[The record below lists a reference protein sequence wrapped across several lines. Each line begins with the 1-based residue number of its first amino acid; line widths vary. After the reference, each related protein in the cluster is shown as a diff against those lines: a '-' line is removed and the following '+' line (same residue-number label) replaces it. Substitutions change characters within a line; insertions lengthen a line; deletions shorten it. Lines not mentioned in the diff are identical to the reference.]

1 MAMDILNI
9 LIERVQEMIAG
20 LVRMLPQFAIAALV
34 LLLTWGAAALVRGG
48 VRRMTAR
55 TRIRPSLAQLLM
67 TLSNVVVWIFGFLIA
82 LAVIMPGVN
91 AGTLLA
97 VLGLG
102 SVAIGLA
109 FKDIFENFL
118 AGVLIMLR
126 KKMRIGDYIE
136 CEGIE
141 GRVELINVRETHL
154 RKLDNELAIVPNS
167 FLFKNPVKVI
177 TDASQ
182 RRHEIIVGVA
192 YGTDLD
198 RAAGIIAGAVK
209 SAEGVDGKRPVEV
222 YAREF
227 NESSIDFT
235 IRWWAGS
242 KVLDMHKTRDT
253 VIRSVKR
260 ALDSANIEIPFPQV
274 TATFAAPL
282 KVEDIKDEEQA
293 EPTGLRRARR

>member
-1 MAMDILNI
+1 MDILNI
-9 LIERVQEMIAG
+9 LVERVQEMIAD

-34 LLLTWGAAALVRGG
+34 LLLAWGAATLVRGG

-55 TRIRPSLAQLLM
+55 TGIRPSLAQLLI
-67 TLSNVVVWIFGFLIA
+67 TLANVVVWIVGFLVA
-82 LAVIMPGVN
+82 FAVIMPGVN

-126 KKMRIGDYIE
+126 KKMRIGDYVE

-141 GRVELINVRETHL
+141 GRVELINVRETYL

-177 TDASQ
+177 TDAAK
-182 RRHEIIVGVA
+182 RRYEIVVGVA
-192 YGTDLD
+192 YSTDLD
-198 RAAGIIAGAVK
+198 QAAEVIAGAVK
-209 SAEGVDGKRPVEV
+209 SADGIDTNRPIEV
-222 YAREF
+222 FAREF

-235 IRWWAGS
+235 VRWWAGS

-253 VIRSVKR
+253 AIRSVKR
-260 ALDSANIEIPFPQV
+260 ALDSASIEIPFPQV

-282 KVEDIKDEEQA
+282 RVEEPADEEQA
-293 EPTGLRRARR
+293 EHSTFGHARR